1 MVLRVYRNIVKCH
14 TEIPWKNIFRFNF
27 KALGFER
34 IRGLFLYE
42 KPCRFQKPT
51 RFNHEN
57 S

>member
-14 TEIPWKNIFRFNF
+14 TEMPWKNIFRFNF